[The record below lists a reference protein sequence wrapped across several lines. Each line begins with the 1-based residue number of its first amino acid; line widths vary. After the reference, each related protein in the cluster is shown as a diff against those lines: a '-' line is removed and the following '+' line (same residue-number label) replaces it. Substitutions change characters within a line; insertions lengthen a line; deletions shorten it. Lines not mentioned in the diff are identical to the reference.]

1 MEMAPNLGMSISE
14 SRLQPAGVAGG
25 GGGGGGGSSFRK
37 SPITLCSPPV
47 KLRIKWPNK
56 HPSPPLAAV
65 AAAHSSPSRISTARG
80 MNA

>member
-14 SRLQPAGVAGG
+14 SRLQPAGVAEGEEQD
-25 GGGGGGGSSFRK
+25 SSFRK
-37 SPITLCSPPV
+37 SPITPCSPPV